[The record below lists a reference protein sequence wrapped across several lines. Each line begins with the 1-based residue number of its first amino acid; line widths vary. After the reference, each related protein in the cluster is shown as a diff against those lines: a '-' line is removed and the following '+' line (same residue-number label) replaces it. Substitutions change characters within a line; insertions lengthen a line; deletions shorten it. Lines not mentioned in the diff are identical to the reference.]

1 MIVVNDAI
9 YGKYKINEPVLVELI
24 KSKPIQRLKKIAQLG
39 IPNRFYHIRGF
50 SRFEHSLGVMLLLK
64 KLNASTEEQA
74 AGLLHDVSHTAFSHV
89 FDWLVGNQEAEDYQ
103 DKSYKKFFFN
113 SEIPGILR
121 EHGFNANRMSDPK
134 QFSLLEKEIP
144 NLCADRID
152 YALREPHFRVNRKG
166 VDYLVEHLSNI
177 NGKIVFT
184 NQKSAE
190 LFATTFLKCQ
200 RKHWGGAEAVVR
212 YYLFSLILKD
222 ALNKKILNIGDFYQN
237 DNFVVNKLIK
247 SRDRK
252 ILKQLNLLKNKTLSR
267 ETGRVRKVVR
277 KKFRYVDPE
286 FLIDG
291 QIKKLSQ
298 ASEKFK
304 FFLEKQ
310 KLLNQ
315 KGVEIFLDFN

>member
-1 MIVVNDAI
+1 M
-9 YGKYKINEPVLVELI
+9 
-24 KSKPIQRLKKIAQLG
+24 
-39 IPNRFYHIRGF
+39 
-50 SRFEHSLGVMLLLK
+50 
-64 KLNASTEEQA
+64 
-74 AGLLHDVSHTAFSHV
+74 
-89 FDWLVGNQEAEDYQ
+89 
-103 DKSYKKFFFN
+103 
-113 SEIPGILR
+113 
-121 EHGFNANRMSDPK
+121 
-134 QFSLLEKEIP
+134 
-144 NLCADRID
+144 
-152 YALREPHFRVNRKG
+152 
-166 VDYLVEHLSNI
+166 
-177 NGKIVFT
+177 
-184 NQKSAE
+184 
-190 LFATTFLKCQ
+190 
-200 RKHWGGAEAVVR
+200 VR

-237 DNFVVNKLIK
+237 DNFVVSKLIK

-291 QIKKLSQ
+291 KIKKLSQ

-304 FFLEKQ
+304 LFLERQ